1 MCVGAIG
8 SDTGGSIRV
17 PAAVTGVCG
26 LRPTVGAIPMSGS
39 KTQLCPAI
47 DTVGPMAR
55 SAIDLAK
62 LFSVLAFYDDDDL
75 YSIPHV
81 WDNFLGCLNDGI
93 AGVRI
98 GIPENYFF
106 DGLEP
111 QIGDAVEEAAKKL
124 EGLGAELIPIY
135 LEGAENSHGRV
146 MPMVWADLFEFHKDR
161 VETEPEKFGK
171 DVLGRILLGQS
182 VTGSDYSEAL
192 RHKEK
197 WNKVLFRA
205 YEEVDVI
212 LTPTTPVVAPLIS
225 EIEDMVSTTHNLTWF
240 TFPFSWAGV
249 PGISIPCGFNSD
261 EMPIGMQLH
270 GRKWEE
276 GLLFR
281 IGVSYQRIT
290 DWHCKK
296 PKMSS

>member
-1 MCVGAIG
+1 
-8 SDTGGSIRV
+8 
-17 PAAVTGVCG
+17 
-26 LRPTVGAIPMSGS
+26 MSGS

-81 WDNFLGCLNDGI
+81 WDNFLGRLNDGI

-135 LEGAENSHGRV
+135 LE
-146 MPMVWADLFEFHKDR
+146 
-161 VETEPEKFGK
+161 
-171 DVLGRILLGQS
+171 VLK
-182 VTGSDYSEAL
+182 TAM
-192 RHKEK
+192 
-197 WNKVLFRA
+197 A
-205 YEEVDVI
+205 
-212 LTPTTPVVAPLIS
+212 A
-225 EIEDMVSTTHNLTWF
+225 
-240 TFPFSWAGV
+240 
-249 PGISIPCGFNSD
+249 
-261 EMPIGMQLH
+261 
-270 GRKWEE
+270 
-276 GLLFR
+276 
-281 IGVSYQRIT
+281 
-290 DWHCKK
+290 
-296 PKMSS
+296 